1 MRTKLCTTLLFVFAF
16 SIIHAQMDVQT
27 EFETFAKKQNELF
40 MKAYESR
47 DVNTYQIVLG
57 DFFVQFNKLGSA
69 DKKNS
74 PYQQN
79 AFYNLCCTYSL
90 FTNKPG
96 TFVIR
101 GCYTNSC
108 FPKQKRICEK
118 RTGRIFLNSLPVLK

>member
-1 MRTKLCTTLLFVFAF
+1 MRTKLCTTLLFFFAF

-69 DKKNS
+69 DKKSFPLTSKMPFIIYAVPIPCLLINRGHLLLEDATQIPVS
-74 PYQQN
+74 R
-79 AFYNLCCTYSL
+79 
-90 FTNKPG
+90 NKKE
-96 TFVIR
+96 FVKKEL
-101 GCYTNSC
+101 GE
-108 FPKQKRICEK
+108 F
-118 RTGRIFLNSLPVLK
+118 F